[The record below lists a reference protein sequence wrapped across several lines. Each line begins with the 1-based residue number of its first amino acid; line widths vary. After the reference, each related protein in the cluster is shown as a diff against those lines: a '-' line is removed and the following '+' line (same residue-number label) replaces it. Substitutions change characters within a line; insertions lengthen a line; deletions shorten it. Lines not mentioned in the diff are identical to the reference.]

1 MTYKEIGEWFEDC
14 RELPDGQWDDVH
26 LFTGEEGAGKSR
38 KMRQIAARLDKGF
51 SLERI
56 HFTQDEFL
64 NQAATLNPGD
74 AIVLDEWR
82 GHKRLAMHGER
93 MEFLDFMKECRG
105 LGLHMLIGFPHVD
118 QAERDFLFQ
127 RVRWWNYSP
136 DRFTLQVRKRISSQ
150 RVGKD
155 GLPET
160 VTKFNMN
167 PEGRFMFPPDAPD
180 PLEVAYNAKKYAR
193 MRDRAARYRE
203 SHGKELPTPQG
214 RRPEENPRLNLQG
227 ALLLADLA
235 QKELRAAP

>member
-1 MTYKEIGEWFEDC
+1 MTYREIGEWFEDC
-14 RELPDGQWDDVH
+14 RALPDEEWDDVH
-26 LFTGEEGAGKSR
+26 LFTGEEGSGKSR
-38 KMRQIAARLDKGF
+38 KMRQIARKLDASF
-51 SLERI
+51 TLDRI
-56 HFTQDEFL
+56 HFTQNDYLE
-64 NQAATLNPGD
+64 QAATLQPGQ

-136 DRFTLQVRKRISSQ
+136 DRYSLHVRKRTSRQ

-160 VTKFNMN
+160 ETRFN
-167 PEGRFMFPPDAPD
+167 PKPDGIFPFPPDAPD
-180 PLEVAYNAKKYAR
+180 PLGAPYKAKKEAR

-203 SHGKELPTPQG
+203 AHGKSL
-214 RRPEENPRLNLQG
+214 EENKPGANPRLNLQG

-235 QKELRAAP
+235 QKELMRP